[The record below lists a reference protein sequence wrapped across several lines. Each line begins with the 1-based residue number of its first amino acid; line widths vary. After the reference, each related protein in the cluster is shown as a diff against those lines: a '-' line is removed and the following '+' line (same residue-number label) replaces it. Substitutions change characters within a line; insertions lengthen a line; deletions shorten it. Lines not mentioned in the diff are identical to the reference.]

1 MKDQLNKIGLFTL
14 ALGVVLVPTYIAL
27 NVVDKTVKNASKAN
41 MVKNILTI
49 GGIIG
54 GIIVGSKQVKKYEL
68 KQQTKTTNK

>member
-1 MKDQLNKIGLFTL
+1 MKDKLNKIGLFTFG
-14 ALGVVLVPTYIAL
+14 LGVVLVPTYIAL
-27 NVVDKTVKNASKAN
+27 NVIDKTVKNASKAN

>member
-1 MKDQLNKIGLFTL
+1 MKDKLNKIGLFTL
-14 ALGVVLVPTYIAL
+14 GLGVVLVPTYIDL